1 MRLAFHKSA
10 KSIEGTLAAQ
20 EENTRPNETM
30 TTSAH
35 SVRSTAATV
44 GKTRVRDILGP
55 GRCFPRTPCAI
66 WIPQFISVRLP
77 ITVGVCAT
85 ETYAPD
91 EVCFCSN
98 AAPKEFRGP
107 PPPRELCVQLLA
119 RVHHRASHSSHSVC
133 SEQDAGSTNST
144 GQAQGHKT
152 DAALSKFRRNSH
164 LWRSLCLK
172 PKSKC
177 T

>member
-20 EENTRPNETM
+20 EENTCPNETM

-85 ETYAPD
+85 ELYAPD
-91 EVCFCSN
+91 EVCFFESSAKRISRATTTARIVSN
-98 AAPKEFRGP
+98 SWPESTT
-107 PPPRELCVQLLA
+107 
-119 RVHHRASHSSHSVC
+119 VHHTHSIRYV
-133 SEQDAGSTNST
+133 
-144 GQAQGHKT
+144 
-152 DAALSKFRRNSH
+152 LSKTREAPTALDKRKGTKQTLHCQSFVGTLTCGDPSV
-164 LWRSLCLK
+164 
-172 PKSKC
+172 
-177 T
+177 